1 MGHLRLWK
9 KWGGSNNDK
18 CGGENFMMGWYG
30 PGYGMGGEGFIFMMF
45 FWVLII
51 IGIVYLFRWGNRG
64 GEGYPREKTPLQI
77 LQERYAKGEID
88 KKEYEEKKK
97 ELS

>member
-1 MGHLRLWK
+1 
-9 KWGGSNNDK
+9 
-18 CGGENFMMGWYG
+18 MMWWYG
-30 PGYGMGGEGFIFMMF
+30 GPCSWMGGVGLLFMF
-45 FWVLII
+45 LFWILII
-51 IGIVYLFRWGNRG
+51 FGVVYLIRSVGFQRK
-64 GEGYPREKTPLQI
+64 EGQFVEKTPLQI

>member
-1 MGHLRLWK
+1 
-9 KWGGSNNDK
+9 
-18 CGGENFMMGWYG
+18 MMWWYG
-30 PGYGMGGEGFIFMMF
+30 PGDWMGGGFIFMMF

-51 IGIVYLFRWGNRG
+51 IAVVYLVRNTSSPRRG
-64 GEGYPREKTPLQI
+64 ETPMEKTPLQI

-97 ELS
+97 DLS

>member
-1 MGHLRLWK
+1 MW
-9 KWGGSNNDK
+9 
-18 CGGENFMMGWYG
+18 WYG
-30 PGYGMGGEGFIFMMF
+30 PGDWMGGGFIFMLF

-51 IGIVYLFRWGNRG
+51 IAVVYLVRNTSSPRRG
-64 GEGYPREKTPLQI
+64 ETPMEKTPLQI

-97 ELS
+97 ELQIA

>member
-1 MGHLRLWK
+1 ML
-9 KWGGSNNDK
+9 
-18 CGGENFMMGWYG
+18 
-30 PGYGMGGEGFIFMMF
+30 F

-51 IGIVYLFRWGNRG
+51 VGVVLLTRSVGNQRR
-64 GEGYPREKTPLQI
+64 EGYPMEKTPLEI
-77 LQERYAKGEID
+77 LKERYAKGEID